1 MLVFSLLSLLQ
12 SVKALPQRM
21 VLPTVS
27 WGWVF
32 PSQFTSSRNFFTDVY
47 RALGVCV
54 RARACTETALYIA
67 VTVVELT
74 VNQACLV
81 PLVISFLASG
91 WSRLTISSKQP
102 VWLVGLDVW
111 DRSSRALFKCF
122 KQLNMKP
129 QPSHCCPPPASA
141 PHLEDG
147 PTQSSV
153 GRPLSPPCHNHE
165 AQLMAGSSSS
175 SFPTA
180 P

>member
-27 WGWVF
+27 WGRVF
-32 PSQFTSSRNFFTDVY
+32 PSQFTSSRNFFTDVH

-54 RARACTETALYIA
+54 CAHARALRQSLYIA

-129 QPSHCCPPPASA
+129 QPSHCCPPPTTASA
-141 PHLEDG
+141 PHLVDG
-147 PTQSSV
+147 PHPILCGTSS
-153 GRPLSPPCHNHE
+153 
-165 AQLMAGSSSS
+165 
-175 SFPTA
+175 
-180 P
+180 